1 MTTTQH
7 YLRPLD
13 PDTFP
18 PAMRSTVRWHLLMQE
33 ADDFTRATGFGL
45 ANVWHEIKSGN
56 YDAAVRLLAEIRES
70 LAEEGIG

>member
-1 MTTTQH
+1 MTTTR
-7 YLRPLD
+7 LPRLD

-18 PAMRSTVRWHLLMQE
+18 PAMRATARWHLLMQDV
-33 ADDFTRATGFGL
+33 DDFTCRTGWGL

-56 YDAAVRLLAEIRES
+56 YDEAMRLFAEIRDS